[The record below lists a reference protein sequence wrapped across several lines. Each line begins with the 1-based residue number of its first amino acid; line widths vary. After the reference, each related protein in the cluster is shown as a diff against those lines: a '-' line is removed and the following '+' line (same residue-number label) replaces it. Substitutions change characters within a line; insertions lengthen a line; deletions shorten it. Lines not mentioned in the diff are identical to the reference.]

1 MAISI
6 GIKTNRSERIGKLNG
21 KEFKRCYRVWFTTD
35 IHVFKLPR
43 KLQRIRKTADKSK
56 RRYITDVV
64 EVESKPVRCIRVSNP
79 SHLYLTG
86 EGCIPTHNTFAASS
100 AISLAFPLKQQALW
114 RWVAPIYTQSK
125 VGYKYCKRI
134 LPPEPYVRPNESNL
148 SLSIPSLDSQIQFFH
163 GQHPESLEGEATH
176 GNVLDECAKMKE
188 GVYESAKTTTTVT
201 RGPILGISTP
211 KGKNNWFYKK
221 CMEAKE
227 EMIRAKHEGRRPTKI
242 FIHAPTWTNP
252 SVSMDIIEDAK
263 RTMPDRLWRQ
273 YFMADFISEGS
284 VFTNVSSC
292 YTTDYLD
299 LSDQF
304 VWLEPN
310 SKEKDV
316 VVGVDWAR
324 NIDYTVFTA
333 SEVKTRKLV
342 GMQRIREA
350 SYPSQVQRLK
360 AFCDRFQNVRTVWHD
375 KTGVGVALDDMLS
388 GTDLPYRGI
397 TFSNASKNELMVKL
411 MLGFEQ
417 ETYGVPQINAITN
430 ELTDI
435 EVKSTLTGLPTYSA
449 PDGAHDDIV
458 MSMALSHAAMLEHQE
473 RSYEI
478 LSF

>member
-1 MAISI
+1 MSETRVRVKI
-6 GIKTNRSERIGKLNG
+6 GTPPHSPKQNLIMNAFFIPGLMEMWVACGSKFGK
-21 KEFKRCYRVWFTTD
+21 
-35 IHVFKLPR
+35 
-43 KLQRIRKTADKSK
+43 
-56 RRYITDVV
+56 
-64 EVESKPVRCIRVSNP
+64 
-79 SHLYLTG
+79 
-86 EGCIPTHNTFAASS
+86 TFAASS
-100 AISLAFPLKQQALW
+100 AMCLAFPLREQALW

-134 LPPEPYVRPNESNL
+134 LPPEPYVRPNESSL
-148 SLSIPSLDSQIQFFH
+148 SLSIPSIDSQIQFFH

-252 SVSMDIIEDAK
+252 NVSMDIIEDAK
-263 RTMPDRLWRQ
+263 KTMPDRLWRQ

-284 VFTNVSSC
+284 VFTNVSKC

-304 VWLEPN
+304 VWTEPN
-310 SKEKDV
+310 CKEKDV
-316 VVGVDWAR
+316 VIGVDWAR
-324 NIDYTVFTA
+324 NVDFTVITA
-333 SEVKTRKLV
+333 CEPKTKRLV
-342 GMQRIREA
+342 GMQRIKGA
-350 SYPSQVQRLK
+350 SYPSQIQRLK
-360 AFCDRFQNVRTVWHD
+360 GFCEKFQNVHTVWHD

-388 GTDLPYRGI
+388 QSELPYRGV

-417 ETYGVPQINAITN
+417 ETFGIPQINAIVN

-435 EVKSTLTGLPTYSA
+435 EVKTTLTGLPTYSA

-458 MSMALSHAAMLEHQE
+458 MSMALAHAAMLEHTD
-473 RSYEI
+473 RDYGI
-478 LSF
+478 LEF